1 MVRAERDYASPMTD
15 YDQRSLLN
23 ELEPEAGR
31 LYDRHASVAQEWF
44 PHDFIPYRLG
54 RDFDK
59 EPWTPDQPRL
69 TGVAQT
75 AFEIGLL
82 TEDNL
87 PSYHRLIHGMFGAGD
102 GAWINWVG
110 RWTAEE
116 GRHAIVLRDYLT
128 VTRNIDPIMLER
140 GRMTQLQQGYDH
152 ESPDTLRGLAYVTFQ
167 ELATRI
173 AHRNTGRYS
182 NDPVADKIMVRIA
195 ADENLHMVFYRDIIS
210 AALVLEPSAAVC
222 AIVDEVLAFQM
233 PGAGIPGFIRKAAQ
247 IAKAGIYD
255 IRVHRDEVLMPILR
269 HWRIF
274 ELTNLD
280 AAAEAART
288 RLAEHLAKL
297 DEAGQAVR
305 GARLAPTSS
314 ERCRADAETGGSS
327 IASVRADESPHRASV
342 PFHDR
347 FWQVSLVRSWVP
359 RSNWSRAPRR
369 TCDVPGTVGH
379 DPAGTTTSRHRR
391 ARQTA
396 LGRRYRSA
404 IARAVAATRART
416 SGGPRTSTQRPAA
429 SRCRWASSGQSR
441 RSRSRSQPSGSGSSS
456 VSAHGDR
463 AVADGVPQVV
473 ERSGRTR
480 TSTAMRGTSRS

>member
-1 MVRAERDYASPMTD
+1 MTYDERG
-15 YDQRSLLN
+15 LLI
-23 ELEPEAGR
+23 ELEPEAAR
-31 LYDRHASVAQEWF
+31 LYDRHHKVAQEWF

-87 PSYHRLIHGMFGAGD
+87 PSYHRLIHGMFGQGD

-128 VTRNIDPIMLER
+128 VTRNIDPIALER
-140 GRMTQLQQGYDH
+140 GRMSQLLKGYEHD
-152 ESPDTLRGLAYVTFQ
+152 SPDTLHGLAYVAFQ

-182 NDPVADKIMVRIA
+182 EDPVADRIMVRIA
-195 ADENLHMVFYRDIIS
+195 ADENLHMVFYRDILG
-210 AALVLEPSAAVC
+210 AALELQPSAAVC

-233 PGAGIPGFIRKAAQ
+233 PGAGITNFIRKAAA

-255 IRVHRDEVLMPILR
+255 LRVHRDEVLLPILK

-280 AAAEAART
+280 AAAEAARE
-288 RLAEHLAKL
+288 RLIVHLATL
-297 DEAGQAVR
+297 DESAKR
-305 GARLAPTSS
+305 FEARLA
-314 ERCRADAETGGSS
+314 AAG
-327 IASVRADESPHRASV
+327 IVRAP
-342 PFHDR
+342 
-347 FWQVSLVRSWVP
+347 
-359 RSNWSRAPRR
+359 
-369 TCDVPGTVGH
+369 
-379 DPAGTTTSRHRR
+379 
-391 ARQTA
+391 
-396 LGRRYRSA
+396 SA
-404 IARAVAATRART
+404 V
-416 SGGPRTSTQRPAA
+416 
-429 SRCRWASSGQSR
+429 
-441 RSRSRSQPSGSGSSS
+441 
-456 VSAHGDR
+456 
-463 AVADGVPQVV
+463 
-473 ERSGRTR
+473 
-480 TSTAMRGTSRS
+480 